1 MIYFEKTPPQK
12 KSVGKK
18 KKKLH
23 ERSGLNYW
31 SFFYSGTNPNPLVYQ
46 QLPLLRTYSSAPF
59 GDTVAFMCSYFT
71 YTTAVAGLLLYV
83 QPFSGISGAA
93 VGTSLPRRS
102 LLRIITK
109 L

>member
-1 MIYFEKTPPQK
+1 MKNLVQII
-12 KSVGKK
+12 
-18 KKKLH
+18 
-23 ERSGLNYW
+23 GL
-31 SFFYSGTNPNPLVYQ
+31 FFYSGTNPNPLVYQ